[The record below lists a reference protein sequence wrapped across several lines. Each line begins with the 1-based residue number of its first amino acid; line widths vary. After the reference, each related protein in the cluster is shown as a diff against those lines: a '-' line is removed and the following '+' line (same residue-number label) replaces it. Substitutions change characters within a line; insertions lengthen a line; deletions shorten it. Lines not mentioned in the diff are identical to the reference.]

1 MYVSEAVLAMPRLHW
16 MSLVFV
22 SERSGW
28 ARELRMPRFLFGLLA
43 LVVVLGLL
51 GPVILLALPSGIVE
65 VTFGSN
71 REAQMK
77 SVEEK
82 SIELTR
88 QLEELKETARSIRR
102 LAGVE
107 RFDSESLAPGADVDG
122 PLAAS
127 RDGLPFLTD
136 DGLPARVEGV
146 AGGERSVP
154 FRYVPS
160 IWPVAGWVTREFQ
173 QGEDPIVET
182 HFGLDVAARE
192 SAPVICTA
200 DGIVTFAD
208 WDQNLGWLVEIDHGY
223 DMVTRYGHNARLRVD
238 RGQPVRRGQIIA
250 LVGNTGRSS
259 APHLHYEVWK
269 DNAPVDPRGYL
280 PEVIRW
286 DDLLLSLR
294 TQR

>member
-1 MYVSEAVLAMPRLHW
+1 MFRMHW

-22 SERSGW
+22 SERSGRT
-28 ARELRMPRFLFGLLA
+28 RELRMPRPLFVLLVS
-43 LVVVLGLL
+43 VVVLGLL
-51 GPVILLALPSGIVE
+51 APVVVLALPAGIVD
-65 VTFGSN
+65 VTFGHSWK
-71 REAQMK
+71 AQMR
-77 SVEEK
+77 SLEEK
-82 SIELTR
+82 SMELTR

-107 RFDSESLAPGADVDG
+107 RFDSESPMRVDEDG
-122 PLAAS
+122 LLAAS

-136 DGLPARVEGV
+136 GGLPAGVEAV
-146 AGGERSVP
+146 AAGERTP
-154 FRYVPS
+154 PLRYMPS

-173 QGEDPIVET
+173 QGDDSIVAP

-192 SAPVICTA
+192 SAPVLSTA

-223 DMVTRYGHNARLRVD
+223 DLATRYGHNARLRVD
-238 RGQPVRRGQIIA
+238 RGQLVRRGQIIA
-250 LVGNTGRSS
+250 LVGNTGRST

-280 PEVIRW
+280 PDVIQW
-286 DDLLLSLR
+286 DDLLVSMR